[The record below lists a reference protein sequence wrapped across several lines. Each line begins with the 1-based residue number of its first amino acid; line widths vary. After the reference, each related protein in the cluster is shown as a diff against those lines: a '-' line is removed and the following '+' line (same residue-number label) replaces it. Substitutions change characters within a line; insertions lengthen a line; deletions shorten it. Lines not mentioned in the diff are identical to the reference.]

1 MIHHFETRSPELTLE
16 LSDKKVVKFVNH
28 ELVTDN
34 DDTAGKIKDTTMFK
48 NGHIFLSGGVIRGAN
63 KAQVVSGSR
72 GTDNNDLI
80 SQLQKKLETL
90 EAENAELKKPRKPG
104 RPKKSE

>member
-1 MIHHFETRSPELTLE
+1 MVHHFETKSPELTLE

-34 DDTAGKIKDTTMFK
+34 DDTAVKIKNTTMFK
-48 NGHIFLSGGVIRGAN
+48 NGHIFLSEGVIKGAN
-63 KAQVVSGSR
+63 RPQVVSGSR

-80 SQLQKKLETL
+80 SQLQAKLEKL
-90 EAENAELKKPRKPG
+90 EHENAELKKPRKVG